1 MRDVNESRGGG
12 RRLLVAHPS
21 PDVYGSDRQ
30 LLETVTAAV
39 GSGWQVLV
47 ALPRTGPLVAE
58 LEARGARCAVVGST
72 VLRKSLLT
80 PRGMVR
86 LAARTPGELGR
97 LAALVRSCRADAVLV
112 NTVTLPWWAPAARL
126 AGVPCVVHVHEAEAT
141 QPRLLRRVMN
151 APLLTA
157 DVVVTNSRAARDVL
171 LDAVLALADRTRVV
185 LNGVEGPGQ
194 VTAPRGRTAA
204 DPLRVALV
212 ARLSPRK
219 GVDVALEALAL
230 VRNAGTHAQLTVCGS
245 VFPGYE
251 WYEEQ
256 LRERASRTDLAG
268 SVELAGYV
276 HPTWPVL
283 QDSDVVLVPSRV
295 EPFGNTA
302 AEALLARRPVVA
314 SRVQGLAEVVQDGR
328 TGLLVPPD
336 DPRALAD
343 AVLRLATDP
352 SLAARL
358 ATTGR
363 ADAAERFSV
372 ERYRRDMAQVLTG
385 LVA

>member
-1 MRDVNESRGGG
+1 M
-12 RRLLVAHPS
+12 
-21 PDVYGSDRQ
+21 
-30 LLETVTAAV
+30 
-39 GSGWQVLV
+39 
-47 ALPRTGPLVAE
+47 
-58 LEARGARCAVVGST
+58 
-72 VLRKSLLT
+72 
-80 PRGMVR
+80 
-86 LAARTPGELGR
+86 
-97 LAALVRSCRADAVLV
+97 
-112 NTVTLPWWAPAARL
+112 
-126 AGVPCVVHVHEAEAT
+126 
-141 QPRLLRRVMN
+141 
-151 APLLTA
+151 
-157 DVVVTNSRAARDVL
+157 
-171 LDAVLALADRTRVV
+171 
-185 LNGVEGPGQ
+185 
-194 VTAPRGRTAA
+194 
-204 DPLRVALV
+204 
-212 ARLSPRK
+212 
-219 GVDVALEALAL
+219 
-230 VRNAGTHAQLTVCGS
+230 CGS